1 MAKQQQKNRLVKNN
15 RGEVALEQNFD
26 IDDSLLPCATEL
38 EKLKEIDPS
47 IIQWIMKR
55 TEIEQDA
62 RISFNK
68 NAVKL
73 NIDSSKKIHRFNFT
87 VLILSFFLFI
97 SVLALSGFFIYK
109 GLTVE
114 GTFFG
119 GSTLIVAI
127 VYFVRIITYSKKN

>member
-15 RGEVALEQNFD
+15 RGELALEQNFD
-26 IDDSLLPCATEL
+26 IDDSLLPCAAEL

-68 NAVKL
+68 DAVRL
-73 NIDSSKKIHRFNFT
+73 NIDSSQKIHRFNFT
-87 VLILSFFLFI
+87 ALILSFLLFI
-97 SVLALSGFFIYK
+97 SVLALSGFFVYK

-114 GTFFG
+114 GSLFG
-119 GSTLIVAI
+119 GSALIVAI
-127 VYFVRIITYSKKN
+127 IYFVKIITYKHK